1 MLLVDDGVG
10 ASGSGLQHLGL
21 MDDEIKRRREGRTPR
36 IPGKRPRKNLV
47 AQVVMAGA
55 ASAGVA
61 GALKIKV
68 QELPVAHVYLN
79 NSASD

>member
-1 MLLVDDGVG
+1 MIRSKTERDVPPGSQ
-10 ASGSGLQHLGL
+10 AKAKKKSGS
-21 MDDEIKRRREGRTPR
+21 P
-36 IPGKRPRKNLV
+36 
-47 AQVVMAGA
+47 AVMAGA

-61 GALKIKV
+61 GALNIEV